1 MIPSLSQN
9 TQAILLLTAP
19 LKVGTSQSRAPLLTP
34 KEYKA
39 FALKLRDLERQP
51 ADLLSHEGQELASEC
66 SVVVDKERIR
76 ELLARGFLLSQAIEQ
91 WSARAIWVISR
102 ADSTYPR
109 RLKARMRVDAP
120 PLLYGCGNVD
130 LLQTGGL
137 AVVGPRKTESSLIE
151 YAGMVG
157 ALAAQAGKPIVSGGA
172 KGIDQAAMQGVLEA
186 GGYGCEVLAEE
197 LFKASIDRSRRDALM
212 SERLVLISPYDPS
225 SSFSAGHAMQRNKL
239 IYAMSDAALV
249 VNSDLNA
256 GGTWAGASEQLEKF
270 HYVPVFVRTQGE
282 PSPGLTGLRE
292 RGAIS
297 WPEPHEVVDFNH
309 IFENLEAITQP
320 KVVRPVS
327 AERVNDLFS
336 SPLQSTELNSPQV
349 SEALEDKS
357 HGPAVSAISRGTG
370 GNSNVAANA
379 LFSFVKN
386 LLLTVEDASISES
399 DAAEALDVLPEQAR
413 HWLERLANEGAL
425 VKQGHSTYKTPKL

>member
-19 LKVGTSQSRAPLLTP
+19 LKVGASQSRAPLLTP
-34 KEYKA
+34 KEYKSL
-39 FALKLRDLERQP
+39 ALKLRDLERQP
-51 ADLLSHEGQELASEC
+51 ADFLSPEGQELASEC
-66 SVVVDKERIR
+66 STVVDKERLR

-91 WSARAIWVISR
+91 WRARAIWVISR

-120 PLLYGCGNVD
+120 PLLYGCGNVS
-130 LLQTGGL
+130 LLETGGL
-137 AVVGPRKTESSLIE
+137 AVVGPRKAGSSLIE

-157 ALAAQAGKPIVSGGA
+157 ELAAQAGKPIVSGGA

-186 GGYGCEVLAEE
+186 GGYGCEVLAED
-197 LFKASIDRSRRDALM
+197 LFKTSIDRSRRDALM

-239 IYAMSDAALV
+239 IYAMADAALV

-256 GGTWAGASEQLEKF
+256 GGTWAGANEQLEKF

-282 PSPGLTGLRE
+282 PSLGLSALRE

-297 WPEPHEVVDFNH
+297 WPEPQDVVGFKH
-309 IFENLEAITQP
+309 VFECLEALVQT
-320 KVVRPVS
+320 KVARSPS
-327 AERVNDLFS
+327 TEPVNDLFS
-336 SPLQSTELNSPQV
+336 SPPQSTKLDSPHV
-349 SEALEDKS
+349 TGTSARRSD
-357 HGPAVSAISRGTG
+357 GPTDSATERGSG
-370 GNSNVAANA
+370 GRSSVAADA
-379 LFSFVKN
+379 LFNFVRE
-386 LLLTVEDASISES
+386 LLSNDEDGSISEL
-399 DAAEALDVLPEQAR
+399 DAAEALDVLPAQAR
-413 HWLERLANEGAL
+413 HWLERLANEGIL
-425 VKQGHSTYKTPKL
+425 VKQGKGTYKTVKL